1 MKNGRVLVV
10 LVFIGLIAAGFAGSA
25 QAQPRMP
32 LNDYTL
38 NFSGASGGAI
48 PNLQHVDEMQ
58 FLAGSILGFRDHD
71 RSGGISTGDTF
82 QDYLTLRFHTI
93 NNVSGN
99 NITPLTYGTG
109 PGRTHE
115 MTVKAA
121 FSGVQISDNQYII
134 NAVQL
139 AELYFDSGATFT
151 GSDPTDLRTFQNGL
165 RVESAPVGPPAAPS
179 GGNNAGPTAPDG
191 TVDLIVQLLDT
202 LNTIVPGQFFELDA
216 SGQRFTLPLTTLGDL
231 DANNDATPPQTPFG
245 CLNGSDPRC
254 NNPGGGYAD
263 VFASFGLSGTQAADG
278 SIGSLL
284 DNNGAF
290 DFGFATRSDGS
301 FNKETLAPGP
311 PQVIPEPSTLLLLGT
326 GLAAVGI
333 WARRRKR
340 I

>member
-1 MKNGRVLVV
+1 MKNGRVLAV
-10 LVFIGLIAAGFAGSA
+10 LVYIGLIAAGFAGSA
-25 QAQPRMP
+25 QALSVPV
-32 LNDYTL
+32 NDYTL
-38 NFSGASGGAI
+38 NFSAASGALGGPTI

-58 FLAGSILGFRDHD
+58 FLASSILGFRDID
-71 RSGGISTGDTF
+71 RSGGISTGDRF
-82 QDYLTLRFHTI
+82 QDYLMLRFHTI
-93 NNVSGN
+93 NNSSGSS
-99 NITPLTYGTG
+99 ITPLTYGTR

-134 NAVQL
+134 TAVQL
-139 AELYFDSGATFT
+139 AELYFDSGANFT
-151 GSDPTDLRTFQNGL
+151 GSDFPDLRTFQDGL
-165 RVESAPVGPPAAPS
+165 LAETGGGPAAPS
-179 GGNNAGPTAPDG
+179 GGVNRGPTAPDG
-191 TVDLIVQLLDT
+191 TVDLIVQLLDN
-202 LNTIVPGQFFELDA
+202 LNTIVSGEFFELDP
-216 SGQRFTLPLTTLGDL
+216 SGQRFTLPLLGDF
-231 DANNDATPPQTPFG
+231 DSNNDATPPQTPLG

-263 VFASFGLSGTQAADG
+263 VFASFGLVGTQAADG
-278 SIGSLL
+278 SIVSLL

-301 FNKETLAPGP
+301 FNKESFNQ
-311 PQVIPEPSTLLLLGT
+311 QVIPEPSTLLLLGA

>member
-1 MKNGRVLVV
+1 
-10 LVFIGLIAAGFAGSA
+10 
-25 QAQPRMP
+25 
-32 LNDYTL
+32 L
-38 NFSGASGGAI
+38 NFSGASGALGGPTI
-48 PNLQHVDEMQ
+48 PNLQHVDEIQ
-58 FLAGSILGFRDHD
+58 FLAGSILGFRDND
-71 RSGGISTGDTF
+71 SSGGISTGDTF
-82 QDYLTLRFHTI
+82 RDYLMLRFHTI

-134 NAVQL
+134 TAVQL

-151 GSDPTDLRTFQNGL
+151 GSDPRDLRTFQNGL
-165 RVESAPVGPPAAPS
+165 LVETAPVGPPAAPS

-191 TVDLIVQLLDT
+191 TIDLIVQLLDN

-216 SGQRFTLPLTTLGDL
+216 SGQRFTLPLLGDF

-278 SIGSLL
+278 SIVFLS

-301 FNKETLAPGP
+301 FNKE
-311 PQVIPEPSTLLLLGT
+311 VIPEPSTLLLLGT

-333 WARRRKR
+333 WARRRKM